1 MTDDYW
7 AVRPGVNGYENEEAL
22 RKQATVGYRKMG
34 ARLEGVV
41 KKLEL
46 GVVRAGG
53 AGYKCLKI
61 INREVGSLIFI
72 DAKTSKWDTCA
83 GEAIIKAM
91 GGHTASQ
98 NAEPIEYLHGKS
110 YENSTGFIFSLFEE
124 VVKEAI
130 SSIS

>member
-1 MTDDYW
+1 M
-7 AVRPGVNGYENEEAL
+7 
-22 RKQATVGYRKMG
+22 GYRKMS
-34 ARLEGVV
+34 ALQEGVV
-41 KKLEL
+41 KKLGL

-91 GGHTASQ
+91 GGFTVSQ
-98 NAEPIEYLHGKS
+98 TSRQI
-110 YENSTGFIFSLFEE
+110 
-124 VVKEAI
+124 
-130 SSIS
+130 